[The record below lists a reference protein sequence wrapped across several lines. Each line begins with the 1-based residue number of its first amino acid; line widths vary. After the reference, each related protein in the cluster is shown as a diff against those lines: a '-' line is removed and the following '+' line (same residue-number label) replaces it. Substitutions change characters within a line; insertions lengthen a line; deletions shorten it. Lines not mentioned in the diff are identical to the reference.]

1 LRQLV
6 ATGFRI
12 AIDDFGTG
20 YSSLSQL
27 HEIPAQLLKIDASFS
42 RRLNTEEGRSVMQAI
57 VQLGHLLKLD
67 IVAEGVESEEIARHL
82 QQLGVRRMQGFY
94 FSEAVPANAAGL
106 MLRLGV
112 TRQLNPP

>member
-1 LRQLV
+1 MLLEV
-6 ATGFRI
+6 K
-12 AIDDFGTG
+12 D
-20 YSSLSQL
+20 
-27 HEIPAQLLKIDASFS
+27 QLLLGQQGF
-42 RRLNTEEGRSVMQAI
+42 I